1 MSYRLSAILICLGF
15 LSLPG
20 QGNAAQRQKPTVTI
34 GIITDGS
41 YDRHEDL
48 LLLFRQ
54 EIIDLLSIDY
64 NVRLPDDK
72 HLRGDW
78 TLSRIDSAVDQLLA
92 DPEVDL
98 VLTLGPISSH
108 LASGRRNLPKPL
120 VTPIIIDAQ
129 LQGLPMEDGASG
141 IPNLSYVALPLGRD
155 LEVFREIVEFDRV
168 AILINGPLAEAIPGI
183 AEKTRTGSLALGIEP
198 TIIRVG
204 MTVDSALEALAAGQF
219 EAVYVLPQLQLSPA
233 DWDLLVQT
241 LIDRRLPSFTWIG
254 RREVV
259 DGILAGRRPERFM
272 QRLARRNALNVQ
284 RILLGEEPGRLPV
297 GFAAQ
302 ERLTINM
309 ATARAI
315 GAYPPFK
322 IMTEAELIADE
333 DRIAEREVSLESAVR
348 DALSLNLDLA
358 AADRAVAA
366 GAQDVKL
373 ARSDLLPQIDL
384 SALANQIDEDR
395 AGLLFAGQPERL
407 FAGSATL
414 RQVIYAEPLWANLS
428 VQGSVQ
434 EAREQDR
441 ESLRLDIAQQA
452 AVTYLNVLIAKTVER
467 IERENLFVTREN
479 LELSQIR
486 EQIGTASAGEVYRWE
501 TVIASNRGAVID
513 ANARRNVTEIE
524 LNRLLNRPLE
534 ERFATAEADL
544 SDPVLLSSQ
553 DRLYSYL
560 SNQQSFRV
568 FRQFMAQEAIES
580 SPELRAIAA
589 IISAQQRALK
599 SAGRSFWLPTLGLE
613 ASVTNTF
620 STSGAGSQFF
630 PGSLGLNGA
639 DGFQPPDDIGWS
651 VAFVLSYPLLTG
663 GGRFA
668 VRSQAA
674 EELAQLEVER
684 EALSDRVEGRVR
696 STLHE
701 MGASLA
707 NIDLSRDAAEAARSA
722 FGLVQDSYSRG
733 AASVTDLLDAQQTA
747 LTTDAQASNAVYDFL
762 IDMMNVERA
771 AGRFDFFTSADQR
784 EAFFQRLEQF
794 FQERGVTP
802 AGR

>member
-1 MSYRLSAILICLGF
+1 M
-15 LSLPG
+15 
-20 QGNAAQRQKPTVTI
+20 
-34 GIITDGS
+34 
-41 YDRHEDL
+41 
-48 LLLFRQ
+48 
-54 EIIDLLSIDY
+54 
-64 NVRLPDDK
+64 
-72 HLRGDW
+72 
-78 TLSRIDSAVDQLLA
+78 
-92 DPEVDL
+92 
-98 VLTLGPISSH
+98 
-108 LASGRRNLPKPL
+108 
-120 VTPIIIDAQ
+120 
-129 LQGLPMEDGASG
+129 
-141 IPNLSYVALPLGRD
+141 
-155 LEVFREIVEFDRV
+155 
-168 AILINGPLAEAIPGI
+168 
-183 AEKTRTGSLALGIEP
+183 
-198 TIIRVG
+198 
-204 MTVDSALEALAAGQF
+204 
-219 EAVYVLPQLQLSPA
+219 
-233 DWDLLVQT
+233 
-241 LIDRRLPSFTWIG
+241 
-254 RREVV
+254 
-259 DGILAGRRPERFM
+259 
-272 QRLARRNALNVQ
+272 
-284 RILLGEEPGRLPV
+284 
-297 GFAAQ
+297 
-302 ERLTINM
+302 
-309 ATARAI
+309 
-315 GAYPPFK
+315 
-322 IMTEAELIADE
+322 
-333 DRIAEREVSLESAVR
+333 
-348 DALSLNLDLA
+348 
-358 AADRAVAA
+358 
-366 GAQDVKL
+366 
-373 ARSDLLPQIDL
+373 
-384 SALANQIDEDR
+384 
-395 AGLLFAGQPERL
+395 
-407 FAGSATL
+407 
-414 RQVIYAEPLWANLS
+414 
-428 VQGSVQ
+428 
-434 EAREQDR
+434 
-441 ESLRLDIAQQA
+441 
-452 AVTYLNVLIAKTVER
+452 TYLNVLIAKTLER

-589 IISAQQRALK
+589 IISAQRRALK

-613 ASVTNTF
+613 ASVTNIF
-620 STSGAGSQFF
+620 STGGAGSQFF
-630 PGSLGLNGA
+630 PGSLDLNGTE
-639 DGFQPPDDIGWS
+639 GFQPPDDINWS
-651 VAFVLSYPLLTG
+651 VALVLSYPLLTG

-674 EELAQLEVER
+674 EELAQLELER

-696 STLHE
+696 SVLHE

-794 FQERGVTP
+794 FQESGVTP